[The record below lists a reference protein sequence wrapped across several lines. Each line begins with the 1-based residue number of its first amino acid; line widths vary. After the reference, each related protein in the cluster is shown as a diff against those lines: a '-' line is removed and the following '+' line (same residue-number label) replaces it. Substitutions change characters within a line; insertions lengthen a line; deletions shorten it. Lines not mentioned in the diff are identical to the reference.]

1 MQGTIIDL
9 FLQLNWNF
17 FLFDLFFLLVLN
29 KIDANFFI
37 VNGLLYD
44 NLLNVHLVPGQIG
57 DFGLSKVKQR
67 TLVSGGVRGT
77 IPWMAPEL
85 LNLQKNMVT
94 DKVII

>member
-17 FLFDLFFLLVLN
+17 FLFDL
-29 KIDANFFI
+29 FI